1 MGQQWEFPAFFIYDW
16 AKLEQCEQGEALK
29 SVGYAFIKN
38 KNMLWP
44 ASVCLIAVLLTIVII
59 NTVVGLLVYYF
70 DPAQSIYW
78 HVLSPY
84 LIALVGSIMV
94 VSVLYE
100 FYVFRAGGYSL
111 ARQMGAR
118 RLSLIES
125 VPEESVALKIAEQ
138 LADTFLI
145 EPPAVYVLPD
155 EVGVNAL
162 TAGFNPGN
170 TAIILTWGA
179 LQNLDEIELYGLLSH
194 EFNKILSGEA
204 AENTRLKIL
213 YSSLTTFSQWG
224 SKIAKRGFYRNGM
237 PAENK
242 FETLFVGIGAVIWLI
257 GSLGVLIT
265 RFIKYISLGGRTF
278 KNDQK
283 TRRLIQNDANVQTL
297 LRIYVH
303 HSGSQIHS
311 EYAESIS
318 HMCFANSLSQQ
329 NWLNIHPSIEQRIY
343 EMNPSLIQDLQLENL
358 KKLQN
363 QPLFSLFRSLEEMA
377 VTSAASWSSPQPL
390 PLLRLSPISFAIKDA
405 VKPLNPENRA
415 NTPRPELIERALQT
429 ATGSR
434 EVMVAILMIR
444 QYREFIPT
452 DAEVSRAIVDSLLNL
467 DGRVHISIFQQACK
481 NIGGMPT
488 TVARQFVMKLARI
501 IQEDGEIGLLDALL
515 LECVKYELNL
525 LPVHT
530 PTALEEVK
538 PQIVRLIDALLH
550 VQQINSDNQLDV
562 RERILKR
569 ILTQKELEMYTEI
582 SDEPIDLAEILNDI
596 SGLLLRDRLSILGI
610 AEICLWNDRIITQD
624 EFDVMELLYWR
635 LGFEVDEI
643 VDQMQKK
650 NSIMII

>member
-1 MGQQWEFPAFFIYDW
+1 
-16 AKLEQCEQGEALK
+16 
-29 SVGYAFIKN
+29 
-38 KNMLWP
+38 MLWP
-44 ASVCLIAVLLTIVII
+44 ATISIAAVLLTIVII
-59 NTVVGLLVYYF
+59 NTVVGLMVYYV
-70 DPAQSIYW
+70 DTTQSIFW

-84 LIALVGSIMV
+84 LVALVVSIMLI
-94 VSVLYE
+94 SVLYE
-100 FYVFRAGGYSL
+100 FYVFRVGGYSL
-111 ARQMGAR
+111 AHHMGAR
-118 RLSLIES
+118 RLSLIDS
-125 VPEESVALKIAEQ
+125 IPEESIALKINEQ
-138 LADTFLI
+138 LAEIFLI
-145 EPPAVYVLPD
+145 KPPAIYVLAD
-155 EVGVNAL
+155 EIGINAL
-162 TAGFNPGN
+162 TAGFNPDD

-194 EFNKILSGEA
+194 EFNKILSGETA
-204 AENTRLKIL
+204 KNTQLKII

-224 SKIAKRGFYRNGM
+224 SKIAKNGFYRHGIAVN
-237 PAENK
+237 NK
-242 FETLFVGIGAVIWLI
+242 LETLYVVIGAIIWLI
-257 GSLGVLIT
+257 GSLGVLMT
-265 RFIKYISLGGRTF
+265 RLIKYISLGWRTF

-283 TRRLIQNDANVQTL
+283 TKRLIQNDANIQTL

-303 HSGSQIHS
+303 HAGSKIHS

-343 EMNPSLIQDLQLENL
+343 ELNPALIQDLQLENL

-363 QPLFSLFRSLEEMA
+363 QPLFSLFRSLEEIMA
-377 VTSAASWSSPQPL
+377 DNTTTWSSPQPL
-390 PLLRLSPISFAIKDA
+390 PLLRLSPISFAVKDA
-405 VKPLNPENRA
+405 IKPLNPELRA

-434 EVMVAILMIR
+434 EVMIAILMIR

-452 DAEVSRAIVDSLLNL
+452 EAEVSRAIVDSLLNL
-467 DGRVHISIFQQACK
+467 DGRVHFSIYRQACK

-488 TVARQFVMKLARI
+488 TVARQFLMKMARI

-525 LPVHT
+525 LPIHM

-550 VQQINSDNQLDV
+550 VQQINSDNQFEV

-569 ILTQKELEMYTEI
+569 ILTQKELEMYTDI

-596 SGLLLRDRLSILGI
+596 SGLLLRDRLSILSI
-610 AEICLWNDRIITQD
+610 AEICLWSDRVITQD
-624 EFDVMELLYWR
+624 ELDVMELLYWR

-643 VDQMQKK
+643 IDQLQKK

>member
-1 MGQQWEFPAFFIYDW
+1 M
-16 AKLEQCEQGEALK
+16 K

-44 ASVCLIAVLLTIVII
+44 ASVCLIAVLLTIAII

-265 RFIKYISLGGRTF
+265 RFIKYISLSGRTF

>member
-1 MGQQWEFPAFFIYDW
+1 M
-16 AKLEQCEQGEALK
+16 K

-44 ASVCLIAVLLTIVII
+44 ASVCLIAVLLTIAII

-415 NTPRPELIERALQT
+415 NTLRPELIERALQT

>member
-1 MGQQWEFPAFFIYDW
+1 M
-16 AKLEQCEQGEALK
+16 K

-44 ASVCLIAVLLTIVII
+44 ASVCLIAVLLTIAII

-162 TAGFNPGN
+162 TAGFHPGN

-377 VTSAASWSSPQPL
+377 VTSAAAWSSPQPL

-525 LPVHT
+525 LPLHT

>member
-1 MGQQWEFPAFFIYDW
+1 M
-16 AKLEQCEQGEALK
+16 K

-44 ASVCLIAVLLTIVII
+44 ASVCLIAVLSTIAII

-237 PAENK
+237 PVENK

-265 RFIKYISLGGRTF
+265 RFIKYISLSGRTF

>member
-1 MGQQWEFPAFFIYDW
+1 MRN
-16 AKLEQCEQGEALK
+16 
-29 SVGYAFIKN
+29 VGYDFIKN
-38 KNMLWP
+38 KNIVLP
-44 ASVCLIAVLLTIVII
+44 VSFCLIAVLLTIFII
-59 NTVVGLLVYYF
+59 NTVVGLFVFYV
-70 DPAQSIYW
+70 DSTQSIFW
-78 HVLSPY
+78 HMLSPY
-84 LIALVGSIMV
+84 LIALLLCVMLI
-94 VSVLYE
+94 SVIYE
-100 FYVFRAGGYSL
+100 FYLFRNGGYSL
-111 ARQMGAR
+111 AKQMGAR
-118 RLSLIES
+118 RLSPMES
-125 VPEESVALKIAEQ
+125 IPEESAALQITQQ

-162 TAGFNPGN
+162 TAGFSPRD

-179 LQNLDEIELYGLLSH
+179 VQTLDKVELYGLLSH
-194 EFNKILSGEA
+194 EFNKILSGET

-224 SKIAKRGFYRNGM
+224 SKIAKSGFYRTDIRR
-237 PAENK
+237 ENK
-242 FETLFVGIGAVIWLI
+242 FETFYVAIGAVIWLI

-283 TRRLIQNDANVQTL
+283 TRRLIQNDANIQTL
-297 LRIYVH
+297 LRIHVH
-303 HSGSQIHS
+303 HSGSQIYS

-318 HMCFANSLSQQ
+318 HMCFANSLSPQ
-329 NWLNIHPSIEQRIY
+329 NWLNIHPNINQRIY
-343 EMNPSLIQDLQLENL
+343 ELNPALIQDLQLENL
-358 KKLQN
+358 KKLKN
-363 QPLFSLFRSLEEMA
+363 QPLFSLFRSLEEVVPETAM
-377 VTSAASWSSPQPL
+377 SWSSPQPL

-405 VKPLNPENRA
+405 IKPLNPELRLSM
-415 NTPRPELIERALQT
+415 PRPELLERALQT

-452 DAEVSRAIVDSLLNL
+452 EAEVSRAIVDSLLNL

-488 TVARQFVMKLARI
+488 TVARQFLMKLARI

-525 LPVHT
+525 LPAHI
-530 PTALEEVK
+530 PTALDEVK

-550 VQQINSDNQLDV
+550 VQQINSGNQLEV
-562 RERILKR
+562 RERILNR
-569 ILTQKELEMYTEI
+569 ILSARELDLYNEI

-596 SGLLLRDRLSILGI
+596 SGLLLRERLGILGI
-610 AEICLWNDRIITQD
+610 AEACLWSDRIVTQD
-624 EFDVMELLYWR
+624 ELDVMELLYWR
-635 LGFEVDEI
+635 LGFEAEQI
-643 VDQMQKK
+643 IQQMLKK
-650 NSIMII
+650 NSLTIM

>member
-1 MGQQWEFPAFFIYDW
+1 M
-16 AKLEQCEQGEALK
+16 K

-377 VTSAASWSSPQPL
+377 VTSTASWSSPQPL

-525 LPVHT
+525 LPLHT

>member
-1 MGQQWEFPAFFIYDW
+1 M
-16 AKLEQCEQGEALK
+16 K

-44 ASVCLIAVLLTIVII
+44 ASVCLIAVLLTIAII

-377 VTSAASWSSPQPL
+377 VTSTASWSSPQPL

>member
-1 MGQQWEFPAFFIYDW
+1 M
-16 AKLEQCEQGEALK
+16 K

-44 ASVCLIAVLLTIVII
+44 ASVCLIAVLLTIAII